1 MRYST
6 RLIFAILG
14 IALILLEK
22 NLFKSH
28 LNMQFQYHSNDRNE
42 LEYRFSDVPTS
53 LLLWQVHSQAI
64 ALFTVRMMYYSSAQN
79 DNANY

>member
-1 MRYST
+1 
-6 RLIFAILG
+6 
-14 IALILLEK
+14 
-22 NLFKSH
+22 
-28 LNMQFQYHSNDRNE
+28 MQFQYHSNDRNE